1 MHPRAVRAVIASLL
15 LLAGGC
21 ATLAPP
27 ASSPASQPWPERRSA
42 LQRLE
47 AFELRGRVA
56 VAAGESGFNASLRWT
71 QRGATARV
79 DLAAPLGIGAA
90 HIAQDGEQL
99 VVTTSR
105 GVRLAGAEAG
115 AEIEREFGFQPPFA
129 SLRYWLLGAADPASP
144 AEETLDGEQRLA
156 HLVQDG
162 WRIDYADYQVAAGQW
177 LPRRVTLRRA
187 AVRVRLLVQ
196 AWRLR

>member
-1 MHPRAVRAVIASLL
+1 MRTRAVRAVFASLIA
-15 LLAGGC
+15 LAGGC
-21 ATLAPP
+21 ATLPPPP
-27 ASSPASQPWPERRSA
+27 APQSWPERRA
-42 LQRLE
+42 VLQGMD

-56 VAAGESGFNASLRWT
+56 VAAGDTGFNASLRWA
-71 QRGATARV
+71 QHGAAARV

-90 HIAQDGEQL
+90 HIVQDDGQL

-105 GVRLAGAEAG
+105 GARLAGEEAG
-115 AEIEREFGFQPPFA
+115 AEIERQFGFQPPFA

-144 AEETLDGEQRLA
+144 AEETLDGDQRLA

-162 WRIDYADYQVAAGQW
+162 WSIDYADYQAAAGQW
-177 LPRRVTLRRA
+177 LPRRLTLRRE

-196 AWRLR
+196 QWRLR